1 MNLFKKIAV
10 VVAGLLC
17 LPMLLTSCK
26 GRDGMVD
33 TESSLSGEATT
44 GEEESLTEDLSSH
57 EENSLTLTTENG
69 TTAVT
74 TTQKGQTT
82 EKPGSTNQTPT
93 QTTQKTTTGVK
104 TPQTKQEWVN
114 AYNQALAKK
123 TLKCTSS
130 SQKVSRGIFGL
141 SDNES
146 ASINIL
152 DPDQSGLLAQ
162 FQRENISGVTLPK
175 LTESE
180 VSSVKQSGNS
190 VVFTLNTAT
199 AENTIS
205 QGKGG
210 YVALVDDARINELVE
225 NIKAYLNVPGSVKIS
240 SVSHKLSGGTL
251 TVTFNADY
259 TAIRSVKYA
268 AEQSIQAKLRYL
280 VFTVN
285 GDMAFRL
292 SANFQ

>member
-10 VVAGLLC
+10 VVFGLLC

-26 GRDGMVD
+26 GRDGMTD
-33 TESSLSGEATT
+33 TENSLSEEATT
-44 GEEESLTEDLSSH
+44 GEEESMTEDLSSQ
-57 EENSLTLTTENG
+57 EENSLTLTTGNG

-74 TTQKGQTT
+74 TTQKDRTT
-82 EKPGSTNQTPT
+82 EKPGSTNQTLT

-104 TPQTKQEWVN
+104 TPQTKKEWVN
-114 AYNQALAKK
+114 AYNQALSKK

-141 SDNES
+141 ADNEN

-152 DPDQSGLLAQ
+152 DPDQSGLLAL

-180 VSSVKQSGNS
+180 VASVKQSGNS

-199 AENTIS
+199 SENTIS

-210 YVALVDDARINELVE
+210 YVALVDDARINELVA
-225 NIKAYLNVPGSVKIS
+225 NIKDYLNVPGSVKIS

-259 TAIRSVKYA
+259 TAIQSVKYA

-280 VFTVN
+280 VFTIN

-292 SANFQ
+292 TANFQ

>member
-1 MNLFKKIAV
+1 MNLIKKIAV

-26 GRDGMVD
+26 GRDGMID
-33 TESSLSGEATT
+33 TENSLSGEATT

-69 TTAVT
+69 TSAVT

-82 EKPGSTNQTPT
+82 KKVTVTGQTTP
-93 QTTQKTTTGVK
+93 QTTQATPTGVK

-123 TLKCTSS
+123 TPKCTSS

-141 SDNES
+141 ADNEN

-152 DPDQSGLLAQ
+152 DPDQSGLLAL

-180 VSSVKQSGNS
+180 VASVKQSGSS

-199 AENTIS
+199 ADNTIS

-251 TVTFNADY
+251 TVAFNADY
-259 TAIRSVKYA
+259 TAVQSVKYSA
-268 AEQSIQAKLRYL
+268 DQSIQAKLRYL

-292 SANFQ
+292 TANFQ

>member
-82 EKPGSTNQTPT
+82 EKSGSTNQTPT

-292 SANFQ
+292 TANFQ

>member
-57 EENSLTLTTENG
+57 EENRLTLTTEND

-82 EKPGSTNQTPT
+82 EKAGSTNQTPT

-180 VSSVKQSGNS
+180 VSSVKQSGSS

-210 YVALVDDARINELVE
+210 YFALVDDARINELVE

-259 TAIRSVKYA
+259 TAVQSVKYSA
-268 AEQSIQAKLRYL
+268 DQSIQAKLRYL

-292 SANFQ
+292 TANFQ

>member
-82 EKPGSTNQTPT
+82 EKAGSTNQTPT

-292 SANFQ
+292 TANFQ

>member
-10 VVAGLLC
+10 VAFGLLC

-44 GEEESLTEDLSSH
+44 GEEESLTEDFSSP

-82 EKPGSTNQTPT
+82 EKNGSTNQTLT
-93 QTTQKTTTGVK
+93 QTTQTTTGVK

-130 SQKVSRGIFGL
+130 SQKVSRGIFRL
-141 SDNES
+141 ADNEN
-146 ASINIL
+146 ASLNIL

-180 VSSVKQSGNS
+180 VASVKQSGSS

-199 AENTIS
+199 SENTIS

-251 TVTFNADY
+251 TVVFNADY
-259 TAIRSVKYA
+259 TAVQSVKYA

-280 VFTVN
+280 VFTIN

-292 SANFQ
+292 TANFQ

>member
-57 EENSLTLTTENG
+57 EENRLTLTTEND

-82 EKPGSTNQTPT
+82 EKAGSTNQTPT

-141 SDNES
+141 ADNES

-259 TAIRSVKYA
+259 TAVQSVKYSA
-268 AEQSIQAKLRYL
+268 DQSIQAKLRYL

-285 GDMAFRL
+285 GDMVFRL
-292 SANFQ
+292 TANFQ

>member
-44 GEEESLTEDLSSH
+44 GEEESLMEDLSSH

-146 ASINIL
+146 TSINIL

-210 YVALVDDARINELVE
+210 YVALVDDARINELVD

-259 TAIRSVKYA
+259 TAIQSVKYA

-280 VFTVN
+280 VFTIN

-292 SANFQ
+292 TANFQ